1 MRYGVGDFSGAEV
14 MKGDVSVDVFEAFFA
29 FFVCDVQFC
38 DDHVNVVIF
47 MKYCGLYVSGW
58 I

>member
-29 FFVCDVQFC
+29 FFVCDVQF
-38 DDHVNVVIF
+38 
-47 MKYCGLYVSGW
+47 
-58 I
+58 